1 MVNYIC
7 PRCHYDAK
15 QKSNFRRH
23 IFRKNTCKNIFS
35 DLSINEICGKFN
47 ILISSEK
54 HIQYT
59 EKHSKNIPKTF
70 QKHSKNIPKN

>member
-23 IFRKNTCKNIFS
+23 IFRKNICKNIFS
-35 DLSINEICGKFN
+35 DLSINEICEKFN
-47 ILISSEK
+47 IVYSNDLRK
-54 HIQYT
+54 T
-59 EKHSKNIPKTF
+59 SKNIP
-70 QKHSKNIPKN
+70 QNIPD